1 MESCAEAS
9 HASLRPGCVAA
20 FPVTPD
26 DGDEALVLIA
36 EIKAEAATDADSL
49 AQVVEQVSGGKGKC
63 NRREWA
69 AW

>member
-1 MESCAEAS
+1 
-9 HASLRPGCVAA
+9 VAA